1 MKKMLPVVI
10 LGAALVACQLL
21 GEKGETRA
29 NETFAGTWSTN
40 WGTVELTQKGR
51 AVDGTYEYKGVK
63 GMLTGEIQ
71 NDTLYFT
78 WTEVSGGKKAEGI
91 GYFVLKDGGA
101 RIEGQWGQANE
112 RGDWN
117 MGEWKGKRVD

>member
-1 MKKMLPVVI
+1 MKKILPVVI
-10 LGAALVACQLL
+10 LGVALVACQLL
-21 GEKGETRA
+21 GTKGA
-29 NETFAGTWSTN
+29 KGKDFAGTWDTN
-40 WGTVELTQKGR
+40 WGNVELSQKGKT
-51 AVDGTYEYKGVK
+51 VDGTYEYKGVK

-78 WTEVSGGKKAEGI
+78 WTEMKAGQTAEGI
-91 GYFVLKDGGA
+91 GYFVLKSDGS